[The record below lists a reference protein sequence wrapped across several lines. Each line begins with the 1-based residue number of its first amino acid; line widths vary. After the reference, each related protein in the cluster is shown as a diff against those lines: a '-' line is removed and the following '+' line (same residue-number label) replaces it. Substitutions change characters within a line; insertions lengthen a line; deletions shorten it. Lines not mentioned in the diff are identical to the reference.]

1 MGSNTPPCFHGEA
14 IVSQCLMNLRAL
26 PWQPV
31 GLEHSDGSHAAQ
43 SGPTCYLHND
53 GIIQEHVGHF
63 GVNVVVQTLHP
74 MNTQCKISVGMK
86 ICG

>member
-14 IVSQCLMNLRAL
+14 IVSQCLMSIRAL

-31 GLEHSDGSHAAQ
+31 GLEHSDRRHTAH

-53 GIIQEHVGHF
+53 GVIRVHVWHF
-63 GVNVVVQTLHP
+63 GVNVVVQKMHP
-74 MNTQCKISVGMK
+74 TNTQSKISFGME
-86 ICG
+86 IYG